1 MTETKQSELMGDI
14 WGGLTAAIVALPLA
28 LAFGVAAFAPLG
40 AEYASTGA
48 LVGLLGSIY
57 TGFAA
62 AKFGGT
68 PSQITG
74 PTGPMT
80 VVSTAFI
87 AQIVAVHGANLP
99 VIAILMALGIV
110 IGGAVQILIG
120 LSGGG
125 KVVKYTCRLLL
136 CNLSMIDNRILTPLK
151 SISFTREKS
160 NINLS
165 ADSRSVSTSLI
176 NASVVPKNNEP
187 LSS

>member
-68 PSQITG
+68 PAQITG

-87 AQIVAVHGANLP
+87 AQIVMVHGANLP

-125 KVVKYTCRLLL
+125 KVVKY
-136 CNLSMIDNRILTPLK
+136 MPYP
-151 SISFTREKS
+151 
-160 NINLS
+160 
-165 ADSRSVSTSLI
+165 
-176 NASVVPKNNEP
+176 VVAGFMNGIAIIIFIGQIKPA
-187 LSS
+187 LGITGTW